1 MENLCHLSIDTTK
14 GVVIAVCLCSI
25 CHANRSEIAVKCLG
39 YLAHVVAGAAKE
51 VVGTHAFVGCAVAVV
66 VTDKGALEGVGTED
80 GVALVLCVEQEE
92 VIGLSQP
99 SPKASPNPSKGKGDA
114 IALPDWSFVSPLP
127 LEGLG
132 EAFREDGAML

>member
-1 MENLCHLSIDTTK
+1 M
-14 GVVIAVCLCSI
+14 
-25 CHANRSEIAVKCLG
+25 
-39 YLAHVVAGAAKE
+39 AGASEE
-51 VVGTHAFVGCAVAVV
+51 VVGPHAFVGGAVAVV
-66 VTDKGALEGVGTED
+66 VTDKGALYGVGTED

-99 SPKASPNPSKGKGDA
+99 SPKASPIPSKGKGDA